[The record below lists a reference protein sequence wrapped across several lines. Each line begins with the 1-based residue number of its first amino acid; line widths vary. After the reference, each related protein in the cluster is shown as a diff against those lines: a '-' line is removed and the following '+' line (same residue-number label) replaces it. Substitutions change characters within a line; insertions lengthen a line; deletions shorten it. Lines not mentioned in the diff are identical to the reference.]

1 MTTPI
6 QHPASNSD
14 GRKRAADLATPD
26 WGSDLREPLDL
37 DAIRASRRTSMA
49 GEVERLARW
58 KAEALPVLVG
68 LQELGRA
75 LGLPL
80 GERITGQSAAEAAQA
95 LLARAEKAEAEVA
108 ALCEAVARVEALA
121 DEWERNYASMLIAG
135 FSGAS
140 VGADTA
146 AKRIR
151 AALAQP
157 ATDEATAKQGFVVR
171 ADEPR
176 CWRSECRNGCGYP
189 GACSEKPA
197 TDEGWL
203 TRESKRARER
213 AASVPPHARPTTL
226 QPATDE
232 GAGA

>member
-1 MTTPI
+1 M
-6 QHPASNSD
+6 
-14 GRKRAADLATPD
+14 
-26 WGSDLREPLDL
+26 
-37 DAIRASRRTSMA
+37 
-49 GEVERLARW
+49 
-58 KAEALPVLVG
+58 
-68 LQELGRA
+68 
-75 LGLPL
+75 
-80 GERITGQSAAEAAQA
+80 
-95 LLARAEKAEAEVA
+95 LARA
-108 ALCEAVARVEALA
+108 EALA

-157 ATDEATAKQGFVVR
+157 ATDEGAA
-171 ADEPR
+171 
-176 CWRSECRNGCGYP
+176 S
-189 GACSEKPA
+189 GACEVHEPGRDAPSPWCAACQTHRAQPA

-232 GAGA
+232 GAGV